1 MESSRSVANARALA
15 GPPAA
20 VPPGGREA
28 GGVRGGAAGDG
39 DGGDGA
45 VPRRGA
51 AEGPRAGAA
60 GLRRHARRRRRRLHP
75 AFRRRRHEV
84 LGLALAA
91 PAGPVRGLSPSRL
104 PSTH

>member
-1 MESSRSVANARALA
+1 MVSTWFSLHFCAGARCANGEQPSANACARA

-20 VPPGGREA
+20 VPPGVREA
-28 GGVRGGAAGDG
+28 GGLRGDAAGDG

-60 GLRRHARRRRRRLHP
+60 GLRRHTRRRRRRLHP
-75 AFRRRRHEV
+75 AFRRRCHEV
-84 LGLALAA
+84 LGLAC
-91 PAGPVRGLSPSRL
+91 
-104 PSTH
+104 